1 MSSTQR
7 ARSGVPLDQ
16 RSALPSVHGIPAWG
30 AVAVAAG
37 LTIIGFALDAASG
50 SEQLTSKFS
59 ALYFLGCLVA
69 VLAVRHRGLFTTV
82 VQPPLLLFIA
92 VPVGQQLLTNTNGA
106 SLKDLALNVA
116 YPLVDRFPLMLAA
129 TVAVVL
135 IAGVRKVMSRQSQ
148 GAPARSRASRA
159 SARATRGGTSA
170 DRREARTSA
179 QDRRPAHDPT
189 APRTTYEPATAR
201 SNARGGYPEPVRRD
215 RSRRD
220 TAYSEPIARGREPI
234 QRDSIPAR
242 GRPTMDV
249 PSRPVTQV
257 RNRGHR
263 EPPID
268 R

>member
-16 RSALPSVHGIPAWG
+16 RSALPSVPGISALG
-30 AVAVAAG
+30 AVTVAAG
-37 LTIIGFALDAASG
+37 LTIIGFVLDATSG

-69 VLAVRHRGLFTTV
+69 VLAVRYRGLFTTV
-82 VQPPLLLFIA
+82 VQPPLLLFVA
-92 VPVGQQLLTNTNGA
+92 VPVGQQLLTNTDGA
-106 SLKDLALNVA
+106 SLRDLALNVA

-135 IAGVRKVMSRQSQ
+135 IAGVRKFLSRQNQ
-148 GAPARSRASRA
+148 GAPARSRTSRA
-159 SARATRGGTSA
+159 SARTGRAGASA

-179 QDRRPAHDPT
+179 QDRSSVHDPM
-189 APRTTYEPATAR
+189 ARRATYEPTTAR
-201 SNARGGYPEPVRRD
+201 SNARGGYREPVLRD
-215 RSRRD
+215 RARRD
-220 TAYSEPIARGREPI
+220 TAYSEPIGRGREPI
-234 QRDSIPAR
+234 QRDSIPVR
-242 GRPTMDV
+242 SRPTMDV
-249 PSRPVTQV
+249 PSRPSPQV
-257 RNRGHR
+257 RNRNRR